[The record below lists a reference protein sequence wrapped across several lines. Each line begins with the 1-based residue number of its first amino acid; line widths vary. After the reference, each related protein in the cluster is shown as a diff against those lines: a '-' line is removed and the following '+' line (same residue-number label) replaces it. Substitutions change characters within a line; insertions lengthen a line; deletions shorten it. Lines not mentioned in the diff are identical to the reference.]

1 MIERD
6 VLGMTEEESDEY
18 FAGVTDMDQA
28 IEKIVDLDPDARSLT
43 WADGSKLNFD
53 DSVDR
58 IHAQYPGH
66 SKQMIH
72 EHLRSWLEQ
81 GELPDGLSDD
91 ELERLD
97 LLVSQWADE
106 IPDHPAD

>member
-28 IEKIVDLDPDARSLT
+28 IENIVDLDPVARSLT
-43 WADGSKLNFD
+43 WADGRKLNFE
-53 DSVDR
+53 DSVER
-58 IHAQYPGH
+58 IHAEFLTYP
-66 SKQMIH
+66 KQMIH
-72 EHLRSWLEQ
+72 EHLRNWLEQ
-81 GELPDGLSDD
+81 GELPEGLSED